1 MAVKAVVPFP
11 HSFMSIKIDRGKGER
26 HAIPIPKEKLMVTR
40 KIRMLST
47 HQGSPDGINVN
58 EYEVGKTYDLPPR
71 LAEIFLDAE
80 WAEEDRALDGP
91 EETKIDTPED
101 IQKAQEKAARKKAA
115 NKKRAAKRKAVR
127 EKKAAA
133 KLAAEESAKE

>member
-11 HSFMSIKIDRGKGER
+11 HETMPIKYDRGKGNR
-26 HAIPIPKEKLMVTR
+26 HAIPIPKERLMITR

-47 HQGSPDGINVN
+47 KAGSPDGINVN
-58 EYEVGKTYDLPPR
+58 EYLAGQTYNLPPR
-71 LAEIFLDAE
+71 LAEIFLDSE
-80 WAEEDRALDGP
+80 VAEEDRALDGP
-91 EETKIDTPED
+91 EEIKVDTPED

-115 NKKRAAKRKAVR
+115 NKKRAAKRKAAR